1 MPSKLEVVNQI
12 LSEIGRPP
20 VASLSNSDDASLII
34 SPRVDL
40 LSQELLERANWKFA
54 ILYRTDS
61 TPLPVSISPDFPWT
75 FQLPANFG
83 SFYKTSPQNPNF
95 GLYYEFIDNFI
106 CTNANPIQY
115 YYIINQI
122 DYATIPVLFMRILV
136 LYTASTV
143 SLSLT
148 NNAQLTR
155 FLEDKYMRK
164 LDDALRQ
171 NDMQRYVQS
180 TPYNDFNRQTFI

>member
-1 MPSKLEVVNQI
+1 MPSKLEVVNQV

-20 VASLSNSDDASLII
+20 VANLSNSDDASLII

-40 LSQELLERANWKFA
+40 LSRELLQRTDWNFA
-54 ILYRTDS
+54 IIYKADA

-75 FQLPANFG
+75 FQLPSDFG

-95 GLYYEFIDNFI
+95 GLYYEFINNFI

-115 YYIINQI
+115 YYVVNQV
-122 DYATIPVLFMRILV
+122 DYSVIPILFMRALV

-155 FLEDKYMRK
+155 FLEDKYARK
-164 LDDALRQ
+164 LDDAIRQ
-171 NDMQRYVQS
+171 NDMQRYAQS
-180 TPYNDFNRQTFI
+180 TPYNDFNRQTYI

>member
-1 MPSKLEVVNQI
+1 VPSKLEVVNQI